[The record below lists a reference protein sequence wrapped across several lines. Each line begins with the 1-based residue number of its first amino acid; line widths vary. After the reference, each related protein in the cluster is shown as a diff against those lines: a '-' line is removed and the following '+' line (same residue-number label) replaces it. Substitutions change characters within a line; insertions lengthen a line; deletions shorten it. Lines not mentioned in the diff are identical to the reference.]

1 METDKKDKLIIALI
15 IGIVIVLS
23 HNFVSSQKSDD
34 LVFEN
39 ISSSLDDQNQAKVI
53 SNYDNKEKSEKSTIK
68 KVHIS
73 GEINKPGVYE
83 INDDYRLEDLVND
96 AGGLTDNADIN
107 KINLAL
113 KLEDQMRIIIPNI
126 NDKDNDNNENNITK
140 QLITPV
146 DEKDNKK
153 VNINTADQNELM
165 TLPNIGEKRADAII
179 EYRQKNKFNKI
190 EDIKNVSGIG
200 DKYFEAM
207 KDMIVVN

>member
-1 METDKKDKLIIALI
+1 METDRKDKLIIALI

-23 HNFVSSQKSDD
+23 HNFVSSQKSDE

-39 ISSSLDDQNQAKVI
+39 ISSSLNDQKQAKPI
-53 SNYDNKEKSEKSTIK
+53 NNNDNKEKTEKSTIK

-96 AGGLTDNADIN
+96 AGGLTENADLN

-126 NDKDNDNNENNITK
+126 NDKDNIENNMTTQLISPINEN
-140 QLITPV
+140 
-146 DEKDNKK
+146 DNKK
-153 VNINTADQNELM
+153 VNINTADQSELM
-165 TLPNIGEKRADAII
+165 TLPNIGEKRANAII

>member
-1 METDKKDKLIIALI
+1 METDRKDKLIIALI

-23 HNFVSSQKSDD
+23 HNFVSSKKSDE

-39 ISSSLDDQNQAKVI
+39 ISSSLNDQKQAKPI
-53 SNYDNKEKSEKSTIK
+53 SNNDNKEKSEKSTIK

-83 INDDYRLEDLVND
+83 INDNYRLEDLVND
-96 AGGLTDNADIN
+96 AGGLTENADLN

-126 NDKDNDNNENNITK
+126 NDEDNNENNTIT
-140 QLITPV
+140 QLISPINV
-146 DEKDNKK
+146 NDNKN
-153 VNINTADQNELM
+153 VDINTADKSELM

>member
-1 METDKKDKLIIALI
+1 METDRKDKLIIALI

-23 HNFVSSQKSDD
+23 HNFVSSQKSDE

-39 ISSSLDDQNQAKVI
+39 ISSSLNDQKQAKPI
-53 SNYDNKEKSEKSTIK
+53 NNNDNKEKTEKSTIK

-83 INDDYRLEDLVND
+83 INDNYRLEDLVND
-96 AGGLTDNADIN
+96 AGGLKENADIN

-126 NDKDNDNNENNITK
+126 NDKDNSENNMTTQLISPINEN
-140 QLITPV
+140 
-146 DEKDNKK
+146 DNKK
-153 VNINTADQNELM
+153 VDINTADQSELM
-165 TLPNIGEKRADAII
+165 TLPNIGEKRAEAII

-190 EDIKNVSGIG
+190 DDIKNVSGIG

>member
-39 ISSSLDDQNQAKVI
+39 ISSSLDDKKQTKLIN
-53 SNYDNKEKSEKSTIK
+53 SNDNKEKNEKAIIK

-96 AGGLTDNADIN
+96 AGGLTDSADIK

-113 KLEDQMRIIIPNI
+113 KLEDQMRIIIPNV
-126 NDKDNDNNENNITK
+126 NDKDNNENNMTS
-140 QLITPV
+140 QLISPINQN
-146 DEKDNKK
+146 DNKK
-153 VNINTADQNELM
+153 IDINTADQSELM

-200 DKYFEAM
+200 DKYFDAM
-207 KDMIVVN
+207 KDMIIVN

>member
-1 METDKKDKLIIALI
+1 METDRKDKLIIALI

-39 ISSSLDDQNQAKVI
+39 ISSSLNDQKQAKPI
-53 SNYDNKEKSEKSTIK
+53 NNNDNKEKTEKSTIK

-96 AGGLTDNADIN
+96 AGGLTENADLN

-126 NDKDNDNNENNITK
+126 NDKDNIENNMTTQLISPINEN
-140 QLITPV
+140 
-146 DEKDNKK
+146 DNKK
-153 VNINTADQNELM
+153 VNINTADQSELM
-165 TLPNIGEKRADAII
+165 TLPNIGEKRANAII

>member
-39 ISSSLDDQNQAKVI
+39 ISSSLDDKKQTKLIN
-53 SNYDNKEKSEKSTIK
+53 SNDNKEKNEKAIIK

-96 AGGLTDNADIN
+96 AGGLTDSADIK

-113 KLEDQMRIIIPNI
+113 KLEDQMRIIIPNV
-126 NDKDNDNNENNITK
+126 NDKDNNENNMTS
-140 QLITPV
+140 QLISPINQN
-146 DEKDNKK
+146 DNKK
-153 VNINTADQNELM
+153 IDINTADQSELM

-200 DKYFEAM
+200 DKYFDAM

>member
-1 METDKKDKLIIALI
+1 METDRKDKLIIALI

-39 ISSSLDDQNQAKVI
+39 ISSSLNDQKQAKPI
-53 SNYDNKEKSEKSTIK
+53 NNNDNKEKTEKSTIK

-73 GEINKPGVYE
+73 GQINKPGVYE

-96 AGGLTDNADIN
+96 AGGLTENADLN

-126 NDKDNDNNENNITK
+126 NDKDNIENNMTTQLISPINEN
-140 QLITPV
+140 
-146 DEKDNKK
+146 DNKK
-153 VNINTADQNELM
+153 VNINTADQSELM
-165 TLPNIGEKRADAII
+165 TLPNIGEKRANSII

>member
-1 METDKKDKLIIALI
+1 METDRKDKLIIALI

-23 HNFVSSQKSDD
+23 HNFVSSKKSDE

-39 ISSSLDDQNQAKVI
+39 ISSSLNDQKQAKPI
-53 SNYDNKEKSEKSTIK
+53 SNNDNKEKSEKSTLK

-83 INDDYRLEDLVND
+83 INDNYRLEDLVND
-96 AGGLTDNADIN
+96 AGGLTENADLN

-126 NDKDNDNNENNITK
+126 NDKDNNENNTTT
-140 QLITPV
+140 QLISPINV
-146 DEKDNKK
+146 NDNKK
-153 VNINTADQNELM
+153 VDINTADKSELM

>member
-34 LVFEN
+34 LVFKN
-39 ISSSLDDQNQAKVI
+39 ISSSLDDKKQTKLIN
-53 SNYDNKEKSEKSTIK
+53 SNDNKEKNEKAIIK

-96 AGGLTDNADIN
+96 AGGLTDSADIK

-113 KLEDQMRIIIPNI
+113 KLEDQMRIIIPNV
-126 NDKDNDNNENNITK
+126 NDKDNNENNMTS
-140 QLITPV
+140 QLISPINQN
-146 DEKDNKK
+146 DNKK
-153 VNINTADQNELM
+153 IDINTADQSELM

-200 DKYFEAM
+200 DKYFDAM
-207 KDMIVVN
+207 KDMIIVN

>member
-1 METDKKDKLIIALI
+1 METDRKDKLIIALI

-23 HNFVSSQKSDD
+23 HNFVSSKKSDE

-39 ISSSLDDQNQAKVI
+39 ISSSLNDQKQAKPI
-53 SNYDNKEKSEKSTIK
+53 NNNDNKEKTEKSTIK

-73 GEINKPGVYE
+73 GQINKPGVYE

-96 AGGLTDNADIN
+96 AGGLTENADLN

-126 NDKDNDNNENNITK
+126 NDKDNIENNMTTQLISPINEN
-140 QLITPV
+140 
-146 DEKDNKK
+146 DNKK
-153 VNINTADQNELM
+153 VNINTADQSELM
-165 TLPNIGEKRADAII
+165 TLPNIGEKRANAII

>member
-39 ISSSLDDQNQAKVI
+39 ISSSLDDKKQTKLIN
-53 SNYDNKEKSEKSTIK
+53 SNDNKEKNEKAIIK

-96 AGGLTDNADIN
+96 AGGLTDSADIK

-113 KLEDQMRIIIPNI
+113 KLEDQMRIIIPNV
-126 NDKDNDNNENNITK
+126 NDKDNNENNMTS
-140 QLITPV
+140 QLISPINQN
-146 DEKDNKK
+146 DNKK
-153 VNINTADQNELM
+153 IDINTADQSELM

-179 EYRQKNKFNKI
+179 EYRQKK
-190 EDIKNVSGIG
+190 
-200 DKYFEAM
+200 
-207 KDMIVVN
+207 

>member
-39 ISSSLDDQNQAKVI
+39 ISSSLDDKKQTKLIN
-53 SNYDNKEKSEKSTIK
+53 NNDNKEKNEKATIK
-68 KVHIS
+68 KIHIS

-96 AGGLTDNADIN
+96 AGGLTENADLN

-113 KLEDQMRIIIPNI
+113 KLEDQMRIIIPNV
-126 NDKDNDNNENNITK
+126 NDKDNNENNMTS
-140 QLITPV
+140 QLISPINQN
-146 DEKDNKK
+146 DNKK
-153 VNINTADQNELM
+153 VDINTADKSELM
-165 TLPNIGEKRADAII
+165 ILPNIGEKRADAIV

-200 DKYFEAM
+200 DKYFDAM

>member
-1 METDKKDKLIIALI
+1 METDRKDKLIIALI

-23 HNFVSSQKSDD
+23 HNFVSSKKSDE

-39 ISSSLDDQNQAKVI
+39 ISSSLNDQKQAKLI
-53 SNYDNKEKSEKSTIK
+53 SNNDNKEKSEKSTLK

-83 INDDYRLEDLVND
+83 INDNYRLEDLVND
-96 AGGLTDNADIN
+96 AGGLTENADLN

-126 NDKDNDNNENNITK
+126 NDKDNNENNTTT
-140 QLITPV
+140 QLISPINV
-146 DEKDNKK
+146 NDNKK
-153 VNINTADQNELM
+153 VDINTADKSELM

>member
-1 METDKKDKLIIALI
+1 METDRKDKLIIALI
-15 IGIVIVLS
+15 IAIVIVLS
-23 HNFVSSQKSDD
+23 HNFVSSKKSDE

-39 ISSSLDDQNQAKVI
+39 ISSSLNDQKQAKVI
-53 SNYDNKEKSEKSTIK
+53 SNNDNKEKSEKSTIK

-83 INDDYRLEDLVND
+83 INDNYRLEDLVND

-107 KINLAL
+107 NINLAL
-113 KLEDQMRIIIPNI
+113 KLEDQMRIIIPNV
-126 NDKDNDNNENNITK
+126 NDKDNNENNMTS
-140 QLITPV
+140 QLISPINQN
-146 DEKDNKK
+146 DNKK
-153 VNINTADQNELM
+153 IDINTADQNELM

>member
-23 HNFVSSQKSDD
+23 HNFESSQKSDD

-39 ISSSLDDQNQAKVI
+39 ISSSLDDKKQTKLIN
-53 SNYDNKEKSEKSTIK
+53 SNDNKEKNEKAIIK

-96 AGGLTDNADIN
+96 AGGLTDSADIK

-113 KLEDQMRIIIPNI
+113 KLEDQMRIIIPNV
-126 NDKDNDNNENNITK
+126 NDKDNNENNMTS
-140 QLITPV
+140 QLISPINQN
-146 DEKDNKK
+146 DNKK
-153 VNINTADQNELM
+153 IDINTADQSELM

-200 DKYFEAM
+200 DKYFDAM

>member
-1 METDKKDKLIIALI
+1 M
-15 IGIVIVLS
+15 
-23 HNFVSSQKSDD
+23 
-34 LVFEN
+34 
-39 ISSSLDDQNQAKVI
+39 
-53 SNYDNKEKSEKSTIK
+53 
-68 KVHIS
+68 
-73 GEINKPGVYE
+73 
-83 INDDYRLEDLVND
+83 VND
-96 AGGLTDNADIN
+96 AGGLTENADLN

-126 NDKDNDNNENNITK
+126 NDKDNNENNTTT
-140 QLITPV
+140 QLISPINV
-146 DEKDNKK
+146 NDNKK
-153 VNINTADQNELM
+153 VDINTADKSELM

>member
-1 METDKKDKLIIALI
+1 METDRKDKLIIALI

-23 HNFVSSQKSDD
+23 HNFVSSQKSDE

-39 ISSSLDDQNQAKVI
+39 ISSSLNDQKQAKPI
-53 SNYDNKEKSEKSTIK
+53 NNNDNKEKTEKSTIK

-83 INDDYRLEDLVND
+83 INDNYRLEDLVND
-96 AGGLTDNADIN
+96 AGGLKENADIN

-126 NDKDNDNNENNITK
+126 NDKDNSENNMTTQLISPINEN
-140 QLITPV
+140 
-146 DEKDNKK
+146 DNKK
-153 VNINTADQNELM
+153 VDINTADQSELM

>member
-1 METDKKDKLIIALI
+1 MDTDKKDKLIIALI

-39 ISSSLDDQNQAKVI
+39 ISSSLDDKKQTKLIN
-53 SNYDNKEKSEKSTIK
+53 SNDNKEKNEKAIIK

-96 AGGLTDNADIN
+96 AGGLTDSADIK

-113 KLEDQMRIIIPNI
+113 KLEDQMRIIIPNV
-126 NDKDNDNNENNITK
+126 NDKDNNENNMTS
-140 QLITPV
+140 QLISPINQN
-146 DEKDNKK
+146 DNKK
-153 VNINTADQNELM
+153 IDINTADQSELM

-200 DKYFEAM
+200 DKYFDAM
-207 KDMIVVN
+207 KDMIIVN

>member
-1 METDKKDKLIIALI
+1 METDRKDKLIIALI

-23 HNFVSSQKSDD
+23 HNFVSSKKSDE

-39 ISSSLDDQNQAKVI
+39 ISSSLNDQKQAKPI
-53 SNYDNKEKSEKSTIK
+53 SNNDNKEKSEKSTLK

-83 INDDYRLEDLVND
+83 INDNYRLEDLVND
-96 AGGLTDNADIN
+96 AGGLTENADLN

-126 NDKDNDNNENNITK
+126 NDKDNNEINTTT
-140 QLITPV
+140 QLISPINV
-146 DEKDNKK
+146 NDNKK
-153 VNINTADQNELM
+153 VDINTADKSELM

-200 DKYFEAM
+200 DKFFEAM

>member
-1 METDKKDKLIIALI
+1 METDRKDKLIIALI

-39 ISSSLDDQNQAKVI
+39 ISSSLNDQKQAKPI
-53 SNYDNKEKSEKSTIK
+53 NNNDNKEKTEKSTIK

-96 AGGLTDNADIN
+96 AGGLTENADLN

-126 NDKDNDNNENNITK
+126 NDKDNIENNMTTQLISPINEN
-140 QLITPV
+140 
-146 DEKDNKK
+146 DNKK
-153 VNINTADQNELM
+153 VNINTADQSELM
-165 TLPNIGEKRADAII
+165 TLPNIGEKRANSII